1 MSDCQGAGVYCNK
14 VPLTENSVAIGGYLI
29 IEIIPQPNSARKFGN
44 IFLPGEHTLN
54 TQLIVGEIKS
64 SGNRALIEGMNVG
77 ELVLY
82 DRASAF
88 GHPPEKAGT
97 LISTHME
104 NVIAKVILEDG
115 RVEDAI
121 PFGDRLM
128 VGDYKKV
135 ETEVA
140 GIFIPDSALERSNY
154 NVVKR
159 LGVGNLRRNGTRT
172 EFPVKEG
179 DNIVMVY
186 DKCVEISMNKKKC
199 YIIHLNNVLGVVVD
213 DEPQSEPKP
222 KVTKPKVTKAKV
234 TKPKV
239 TKVKAKSKKGKSKK

>member
-29 IEIIPQPNSARKFGN
+29 IEIVPQPNSARKFGN

-54 TQLIVGEIKS
+54 TQLIVGQIKS
-64 SGNRALIEGMNVG
+64 SGNRALVEGMDVG
-77 ELVLY
+77 EFVLY

-115 RVEDAI
+115 HVEDAI
-121 PFGDRLM
+121 PFGDRIM

-135 ETEVA
+135 DTEVG
-140 GIFIPDSALERSNY
+140 GIILPDSALERSNY
-154 NVVKR
+154 NVVRR
-159 LGVGNLRRNGTRT
+159 LGIGNLHKNGNRT

-179 DNIVMVY
+179 DNIIMVY
-186 DKCVEISMNKKKC
+186 DKCVELSMNKKKC
-199 YIIHLNNVLGVVVD
+199 YIIHMNNVLGIVVD

-222 KVTKPKVTKAKV
+222 KAKAKA
-234 TKPKV
+234 
-239 TKVKAKSKKGKSKK
+239 KAKSKKGKSKK